1 MFMNP
6 VGTLETAKAANPL
19 TQLQTFGQSIWLDY
33 IRRDLLK
40 GGELQRLITEDGL
53 RGMTSNPAIFEK
65 AIAGSTQYQDFLDSL
80 ASRTDLDAKGRY
92 ELLAIRDIQDAAD
105 LLRPVY
111 QSTKKRDGYVSLE
124 VSPYLA
130 HDTNGTIDEAR
141 RLWKTVARE
150 NVMIKVPGTTDGIPA
165 FRQLISEGINVNVT
179 LLFAQGVYEEVAAAF
194 IDGVEK
200 FAATG
205 SDVSKIASVASFFI
219 SRIDSLVD
227 SLIGDQLKKETDA
240 ARKAKLQGI
249 LGKVAIANGKL
260 TYEAYQRIFSSP
272 RWKALAAKGAQTQRV
287 LWASTS
293 TKNPNYRD
301 VVYIEELIGP
311 DTVNT
316 VPPATLEAF
325 RDHGKPRQSL
335 TEDLDGARKVM
346 ADLAG
351 VGIVMKDVTDKLT
364 ADGVKLFAD
373 AFDALL
379 AAVEKNTKRSSA
391 PQVNAEVNSQTAFL
405 PSDLDAAVKKNL
417 NDWRASG
424 KVRRLWQG
432 DASLWTKE
440 DEAQWLGWLSITDGQ
455 IANVA
460 KLKVFADEVKSAGF
474 SDILLLGM
482 GGSSLCPEVLSL
494 TYPQTPGFPR
504 LHILDSTDPAQ
515 IRSVEKKINLAKTL
529 FIVSSKSGSTLEPNI
544 YKQYF
549 FERVQQTVG
558 TDKDKAGS
566 HFIAITDPG
575 SKMQQ
580 VAERDRFRHIF
591 YGVPSIGGRYSALS
605 NFGMVPAAAM
615 GLDTGKFLKRTKE
628 MVEACAASVPV
639 EQNPGVMLGLIM
651 GTAAKLGRDK
661 ITLITSTGI
670 SDLGAWLEQLIA
682 ESTGKLGKGIIP
694 VDREALGAP
703 EVYGNDRIFAYLR
716 LEGASD
722 AAQDAKVSALEKAG
736 NPVVRIS
743 VSDTYTLGQE
753 FFRWEIATAVAGSI
767 LGINAFNQP
776 DVEASKIVTKK
787 LTSEYE
793 SKGSLPPEK
802 PILEEAGFKLF
813 TDEKNA
819 ADLAKAPASGPP
831 SDGALK
837 NYLRA
842 HLARLGAGDYFAL
855 LGYVE
860 MNAEHE
866 SLLQALRMTVRD
878 SKRVATC
885 LGFGPRFLHS
895 TGQDYKGGP
904 NSGVFLQITCDD
916 AQDLPVPGQKYTFGV
931 VKAAQARGD
940 FQVLVDRKRRALRV
954 HLGSDVKA
962 GLTKL
967 AALVKQIV

>member
-1 MFMNP
+1 MNP

-33 IRRDLLK
+33 IRRDLLQD
-40 GGELQRLITEDGL
+40 GELQRLITEDGL

-80 ASRTDLDAKGRY
+80 AGRTDLDAKGRY

-141 RLWKTVARE
+141 RLWKSVARE
-150 NVMIKVPGTTDGIPA
+150 NVMIKVPGTTEGIPA

-179 LLFAQGVYEEVAAAF
+179 LLFAEGVYEQVAAAF

-205 SDVSKIASVASFFI
+205 GDASKVASVASFFI

-227 SLIGDQLKKETDA
+227 SLVDAQLKKETDA

-293 TKNPNYRD
+293 TKNPNYLD
-301 VVYIEELIGP
+301 VMYVEELIGP
-311 DTVNT
+311 DTVDT
-316 VPPATLEAF
+316 VPPATLDAF
-325 RDHGKPRQSL
+325 RDHGKPRLSL
-335 TEDLDGARKVM
+335 TEDLDAARKTM
-346 ADLAG
+346 ADLAA

-373 AFDALL
+373 AFDTLL
-379 AAVEKNTKRSSA
+379 AAVEKNTKRTTT
-391 PQVNAEVNSQTAFL
+391 PQVNRQSASL
-405 PSDLDAAVKKNL
+405 PADLDAAVKKNL

-424 KVRRLWQG
+424 KVRRLWQH
-432 DASLWTKE
+432 DASLWTGE
-440 DEAQWLGWLSITDGQ
+440 DEAGWLGWLDITGEQ
-455 IANVA
+455 LANAA
-460 KLKVFADEVKSAGF
+460 KLKAFADEVKSTGF

-482 GGSSLCPEVLSL
+482 GGSSLCPEVLAL

-515 IRSVEKKINLAKTL
+515 IRSVEKSVNLAKTL

-549 FERVQQTVG
+549 FERVQQTLG
-558 TDKDKAGS
+558 NDKDKAGS
-566 HFIAITDPG
+566 RFIAITDPG

-580 VAERDRFRHIF
+580 VAERDHFRHIF
-591 YGVPSIGGRYSALS
+591 YGLPSIGGRYSALS

-615 GLDTGKFLKRTKE
+615 GLDIDKFLKRTKE
-628 MVEACAASVPV
+628 MVESCKASVPV
-639 EQNPGVMLGLIM
+639 EQNPGVTLGLIM
-651 GTAAKLGRDK
+651 GSAATLGRDK
-661 ITLITSTGI
+661 ITFITSPGI
-670 SDLGAWLEQLIA
+670 ADLGAWLEQLIA

-694 VDREALGAP
+694 VDHETLGAP
-703 EVYGNDRIFAYLR
+703 KVYGNDRLFAYLR

-722 AAQDAKVSALEKAG
+722 AAQDAKVAALEKAG
-736 NPVVRIS
+736 NPVVRIA
-743 VSDTYTLGQE
+743 VSHTYTLGQE
-753 FFRWEIATAVAGSI
+753 FFRWEVATAVAGSI

-776 DVEASKIVTKK
+776 DVEASKIATKQ

-793 SKGSLPPEK
+793 AKGSLPPEK
-802 PILEEAGFKLF
+802 PIVEEAGFKLF
-813 TDEKNA
+813 TDVKNA
-819 ADLAKAPASGPP
+819 ADLAKAAAAGPA

-855 LGYVE
+855 LAYVE

-866 SLLQALRMTVRD
+866 GLLQALRMTVRD
-878 SKRVATC
+878 RKHVATV

-895 TGQDYKGGP
+895 TGQAYKGGP
-904 NSGVFLQITCDD
+904 NSGVFLQVTCDD

-940 FQVLVDRKRRALRV
+940 FQVLADRQRRALRV
-954 HLGSDVKA
+954 HLGADVKA

-967 AALVKQIV
+967 AQLVREILT